1 MRSEIDFTEGTAAD
15 FSAEFELATDDPIHV
30 GLDLPT
36 NQNMKDEV
44 NFLFFFQNFGN
55 WIS

>member
-15 FSAEFELATDDPIHV
+15 FSAEFELATDDPIHA
-30 GLDLPT
+30 GLDRLK
-36 NQNMKDEV
+36 NQNMKDEANV
-44 NFLFFFQNFGN
+44 FFFFKKIGN

>member
-15 FSAEFELATDDPIHV
+15 FSAEFELATDDPIHA
-30 GLDLPT
+30 GLDRPT

-44 NFLFFFQNFGN
+44 NFFFFFQNFGN